1 MIRVSTCHSE
11 GLRWCKG
18 SAGGGVWSLGHSEE
32 ESVEKKSAH

>member
-18 SAGGGVWSLGHSEE
+18 LQAEEFWSLGHSEE
-32 ESVEKKSAH
+32 E